1 VVCADRD
8 TKRGE
13 PLVSEWA
20 KRFPKSDNAK
30 PNDPPRVVFKQVD
43 VSKMEAIKEMIDFTS
58 ATFGGFEALANNAGM
73 FVFSTLADLLNIF
86 LLFLIDH

>member
-1 VVCADRD
+1 
-8 TKRGE
+8 
-13 PLVSEWA
+13 
-20 KRFPKSDNAK
+20 
-30 PNDPPRVVFKQVD
+30 
-43 VSKMEAIKEMIDFTS
+43 MEAIKEMIDFTS